1 METVAKFAQ
10 AAVTVADQLPLQK
23 RTGWIDFWRRLF
35 TEKPLG
41 AVGAVIIVGL
51 VLMAIFADFLAPYG
65 FSEQKLS
72 EALQSYSWN
81 HLLGTDQLGRDVFT
95 RVVYGARISL
105 TVGFACVIISIVG
118 AVLIGLISGYF
129 GGKIDATI
137 QRLVDAFMAIP
148 DLVFVLTFM
157 AVFGPGLLN
166 VIIALS
172 VISLIWNSRIV
183 RGEILSLKQN
193 PYIEAAQA
201 MGASTFR
208 VLFLQLLPNAVA
220 PIIVLGTTRIGGYIL
235 GEASLSF
242 LGFGV
247 PPPFPTWGGML
258 SGTGITYMY
267 RAPWLAIWPGLALG
281 ITVFAF
287 NMFGDAMRDLLDPRL
302 RGSK

>member
-1 METVAKFAQ
+1 MKKSGREEISAIEESFS
-10 AAVTVADQLPLQK
+10 PPK
-23 RTGWIDFWRRLF
+23 RSAWGDFLWRLF
-35 TEKPLG
+35 TQKPLG
-41 AVGAVIIVGL
+41 AVGAVIIVTL
-51 VLMAIFADFLAPYG
+51 VLVALFADFIAPYG
-65 FSEQKLS
+65 FSEQRLS
-72 EALQSYSWN
+72 DALQSYSWN
-81 HLLGTDQLGRDVFT
+81 HLLGTDQLGRDVFS
-95 RVVYGARISL
+95 RVIYGSRISL
-105 TVGFACVIISIVG
+105 TVGFVCVTISIVG
-118 AVLIGLISGYF
+118 AVLVGLISGYF
-129 GGKIDATI
+129 GGKIDAAL
-137 QRLVDAFMAIP
+137 QRVIDAFMAIP

-172 VISLIWNSRIV
+172 TISLIWNSRVV
-183 RGEILSLKQN
+183 RGEVLSLKQN
-193 PYIEAAQA
+193 PYIEAARA

-208 VLFLQLLPNAVA
+208 IMFLQLLPNAVA
-220 PIIVLGTTRIGGYIL
+220 SIIVLGTTRIGGYIL

-287 NMFGDAMRDLLDPRL
+287 NMLGDALRDLLDPRL
-302 RGSK
+302 RGAK

>member
-1 METVAKFAQ
+1 MKKSGREEISAIEESFS
-10 AAVTVADQLPLQK
+10 PSK
-23 RTGWIDFWRRLF
+23 RSAWGDFLWRLF
-35 TEKPLG
+35 TQKPLG
-41 AVGAVIIVGL
+41 AIGAVIIVTL
-51 VLMAIFADFLAPYG
+51 VLVALFADFVAPYG
-65 FSEQKLS
+65 FSEQRLS
-72 EALQSYSWN
+72 DALQGYSWN
-81 HLLGTDQLGRDVFT
+81 HLLGTDQLGRDVFS
-95 RVVYGARISL
+95 RVIYGSRISL
-105 TVGFACVIISIVG
+105 TVGFVCVTISIVG
-118 AVLIGLISGYF
+118 AVLVGLISGYF
-129 GGKIDATI
+129 GGKIDAAL
-137 QRLVDAFMAIP
+137 QRVIDAFMAIP

-172 VISLIWNSRIV
+172 TISLIWNSRVV
-183 RGEILSLKQN
+183 RGEVLSLKQS
-193 PYIEAAQA
+193 PYIEAARA

-208 VLFLQLLPNAVA
+208 IMFLQLLPNAVA
-220 PIIVLGTTRIGGYIL
+220 SIIVLGTTRIGGYIL

-287 NMFGDAMRDLLDPRL
+287 NMLGDALRDLLDPRL
-302 RGSK
+302 RGAK